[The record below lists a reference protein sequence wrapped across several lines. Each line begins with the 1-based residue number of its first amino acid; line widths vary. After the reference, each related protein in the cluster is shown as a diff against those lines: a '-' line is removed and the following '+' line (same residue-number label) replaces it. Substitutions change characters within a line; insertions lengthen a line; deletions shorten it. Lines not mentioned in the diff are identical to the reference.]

1 MTAPDVYVAK
11 ESATFDWKGQPVFL
25 TAGVTTVR
33 AGHPILSGHAHLFE
47 PLRIHFDVP
56 RPEPAED
63 SESAPANQIR
73 ADHRGA
79 RTRAVPR
86 PAD

>member
-1 MTAPDVYVAK
+1 MTGPDVYVAK
-11 ESATFDWKGQPVFL
+11 ESATFDFHGQPIFL

-33 AGHPILSGHAHLFE
+33 AGHPILKGHEGLFE

-56 RPEPAED
+56 RPEADDEPKT
-63 SESAPANQIR
+63 APASPVR

-79 RTRAVPR
+79 RTRTQIS
-86 PAD
+86 